1 MKENPS
7 VIRILNILDLVA
19 KHDEGITLGDIY
31 RTLGISKSTAHNI
44 LQTLYKMDAVYYKD
58 PRIKSYVIGSKM
70 FAIGSIYTRNSN
82 IIERSENELK
92 SFADQFHRVVVIT
105 KKIEDKIIYVYKYQP
120 RTATLNFQDGVGTI
134 KPYDLKHV
142 MSKVYRAY
150 DVPFRSEQHPVLRSY
165 DEETKIETLVSPL
178 LNFEQKV
185 VGAIATFDLL
195 MDTEHKP
202 EISVSF
208 QSIARLVSKR
218 LGYIEN

>member
-7 VIRILNILDLVA
+7 VIRILDILDLIA
-19 KHDEGITLGDIY
+19 RHNEGITLGEIY
-31 RTLGISKSTAHNI
+31 RTLDISKSTAHNI

-92 SFADQFHRVVVIT
+92 SFADTYQRVVVIT
-105 KKIEDKIIYVYKYQP
+105 KKVDDKIIYVYKYQP
-120 RTATLNFQDGVGTI
+120 RTATLNFQDGVGTVR
-134 KPYDLKHV
+134 PYDLSEV
-142 MSKVYRAY
+142 MSKVYRTY
-150 DVPFRSEQHPVLRSY
+150 DIPFDSEHHPVLREY
-165 DEETKIETLVSPL
+165 DEQTKIETLVSPL
-178 LNFEQKV
+178 LNFEDKI

-195 MDTEHKP
+195 IEQKP
-202 EISVSF
+202 HDEIMVSF

-218 LGYIEN
+218 LGYLE

>member
-7 VIRILNILDLVA
+7 VIRILNILDLIA
-19 KHDEGITLGDIY
+19 KHEEGITLGDIY
-31 RTLGISKSTAHNI
+31 RTLDISKSTAHNI

-92 SFADQFHRVVVIT
+92 HFADTYHRVVVIT

-120 RTATLNFQDGVGTI
+120 RTATLNFQDGVGTV
-134 KPYDLKHV
+134 KPYDLNQI
-142 MSKVYRAY
+142 MSKVYRTY
-150 DVPFRSEQHPVLRSY
+150 DVPFHSEQHPVLRTY
-165 DEETKIETLVSPL
+165 DHDSKIETMVSPL

-185 VGAIATFDLL
+185 VGAIATFDLII
-195 MDTEHKP
+195 DAVAQP
-202 EISVSF
+202 EMTTSF

-218 LGYIEN
+218 LGYIEQ